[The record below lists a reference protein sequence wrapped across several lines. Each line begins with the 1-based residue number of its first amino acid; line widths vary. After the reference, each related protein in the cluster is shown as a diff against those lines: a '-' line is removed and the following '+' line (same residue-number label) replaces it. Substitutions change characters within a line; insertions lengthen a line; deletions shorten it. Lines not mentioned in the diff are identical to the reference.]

1 MHETDDDLRW
11 LQDVLDRSDEHAG
24 GHLRSIATPERR
36 LTAHELAELLTGVQV
51 LSLATVTGTCEP
63 RVAPV
68 DGLFYRGRFWFGS
81 SPASVRFRHLRQ
93 RPQVSATHVRG
104 ETMAVIVHGAAVE
117 IDLDTAGAAGFR
129 SYLVEVY
136 GGEWHEWGPGN
147 PYARID
153 PTRLYAFAFRD
164 LVTA

>member
-1 MHETDDDLRW
+1 MRETDDDLRW
-11 LQDVLDRSDEHAG
+11 LQGVLDRSAEHAG
-24 GHLRSIATPERR
+24 EHLRSIATPERR
-36 LTAHELAELLTGVQV
+36 LTARELAEVLTGVQV
-51 LSLATVTGTCEP
+51 LSLATVTSACEP
-63 RVAPV
+63 RAAPV

-117 IDLDTAGAAGFR
+117 IDLADAVGFR
-129 SYLVEVY
+129 DHLVEVY
-136 GGEWHEWGPGN
+136 GGDWHEWGAGS

-153 PTRLYAFAFRD
+153 PTRMFAFAFRD